1 MWAVN
6 QGQITE
12 SWESKMN
19 TVASPVFFGSSWAQS
34 IPLRAATGIV
44 GPPERWKAT
53 WEGWEG

>member
-1 MWAVN
+1 M
-6 QGQITE
+6 I
-12 SWESKMN
+12 